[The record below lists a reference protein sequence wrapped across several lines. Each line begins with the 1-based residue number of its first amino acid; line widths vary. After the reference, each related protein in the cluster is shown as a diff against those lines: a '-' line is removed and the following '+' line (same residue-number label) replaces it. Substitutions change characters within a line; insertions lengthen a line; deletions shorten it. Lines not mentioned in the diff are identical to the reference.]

1 MMTKHSRLIL
11 ALQQLDNLEQLT
23 AELDYK
29 DYLYSK
35 IAKMR
40 CELKRQLTNITSEVI
55 CDV

>member
-35 IAKMR
+35 IIKMR

>member
-1 MMTKHSRLIL
+1 MTKQTKLIL

-23 AELDYK
+23 SDFDYR

-40 CELKRQLTNITSEVI
+40 CELKRQLTNITAEVI